1 MACTRYSTTIASAC
15 RDSQPGITKLFIANY
30 NDILTYTLD
39 TAGVILSGMT
49 ASGVTTAEK
58 CFYEVALNKQV
69 GAVVDTPTINLINGV
84 SISKPKVSGFV
95 QGMTSAVVAM
105 YKSLLQADV
114 VVVAKTID
122 AKYYIVG
129 VVNGLSMSTGT
140 YGTEATVDGKK
151 GFTFELDGIEPYP
164 MLELDP
170 SVGGIGTTFETT
182 FVI

>member
-1 MACTRYSTTIASAC
+1 MACRRFSTTIAAAC

-30 NDILTYTLD
+30 DDILTYTLD
-39 TAGVILSGMT
+39 TAGTSLSGMT
-49 ASGVTTAEK
+49 CTGVTTGQK

-69 GAVVDTPTINLINGV
+69 GALVDTPTINLPNGV
-84 SISKPKVSGFV
+84 AISKPKVSGFV
-95 QGMTSAVVAM
+95 QGMTPEVVGM
-105 YKSLLQADV
+105 YKSLLQSDV

-122 AKYYIVG
+122 AKLYIVG

-140 YGTEATVDGKK
+140 YGTEAAVDGKK

-164 MLELDP
+164 MLELLP
-170 SVGGIGTTFETT
+170 TGIGLTFEAT